1 MMSLRSFVFS
11 IWFVLATFML
21 VLVGLPLAIFAPK
34 LLRPYA
40 RLWSPVINTGL
51 PICGITYKISG
62 QEHLPTDGPMLI
74 ASQHQSAFE
83 TMIWFQLLPDAR
95 YVMKIELMRLPLFG
109 WLARRGGQI
118 GVERGGGAQTMRTL
132 FQDAA
137 KAWREGAQI
146 VIFPEGTRAK
156 PGAPIS
162 LKVGF
167 AALAKAAKMP
177 VIPVTT
183 DSGRCWGKGLLAKRP
198 GVIHV
203 DIHPALPAGMVRE
216 ELMAELQRLFEQ
228 ASPPEKAV

>member
-1 MMSLRSFVFS
+1 MKSLRSFVFS
-11 IWFVLATFML
+11 IWFVIATVML
-21 VLVGLPLAIFAPK
+21 VLIGLPLAVFAPR

-51 PICGITYKISG
+51 PICGISYKVSG
-62 QEHLPTDGPMLI
+62 MENLPSSGPMLI

-83 TMIWFQLLPDAR
+83 TMIWFQLIPDAR

-118 GVERGGGAQTMRTL
+118 GVERDGGAQTMRAL
-132 FQDAA
+132 FRDAA
-137 KAWREGAQI
+137 KVWRDGAQI

-183 DSGRCWGKGLLAKRP
+183 DSGRCWGKGFFAKRP
-198 GVIHV
+198 GVIHI
-203 DIHPALPAGMVRE
+203 DIHPALPAGMGRD
-216 ELMAELQRLFEQ
+216 ELMAELQRLY
-228 ASPPEKAV
+228 EKSSSDHTV